1 MDLSNF
7 SIKQLMEL
15 DACTRCGECMKP
27 CPINV
32 QGAADLYIPAEK
44 IRMLRSVINGE
55 RGLLGR
61 LLNRILKK
69 EQDHS
74 AVLTS
79 LSENTYLCTLC
90 GRCQQVCPVNID
102 QRSLWIS
109 MRKEI
114 VERGYA
120 PAVLEQVKEIVH
132 RQHNVLDYPN
142 EERAIWVEFMEDAP
156 EHLYRKEK
164 AEVLYFV
171 GCIGSFS
178 PAIQEIPT
186 SFLRLLEAAG
196 EDFTIL
202 GEDEWCCG
210 FPLIIAGLPREA
222 EELRQHNLEKLKE
235 LGARTV
241 VFSCPSCFYT
251 WSNYYKPPGVELLH
265 STQYIHRL
273 IRQGRLEMRE
283 IEQVVTYHDPCDLGR
298 GMKIFEPPREVIK
311 AGAKNFVEL
320 PQNRERGYCC
330 GGGGDLEMTDAEITN
345 QIACDLL
352 NAVKSTEAEMVVTA
366 CQQCKRMLL
375 NSVKSEDSAVQVKD
389 IVELVLENGLFKGGP
404 RKNG

>member
-1 MDLSNF
+1 MTLTNF
-7 SIKQLMEL
+7 SVKQLMEL
-15 DACTRCGECMKP
+15 DACTRCGECMNP

-44 IRMLRSVINGE
+44 ISMLRRIIGRE

-61 LLNRILKK
+61 LLKRNRDMSP
-69 EQDHS
+69 Q
-74 AVLTS
+74 LTT

-102 QRSLWIS
+102 QRNLWIS
-109 MRKEI
+109 VRHEL
-114 VERGYA
+114 VERGHA
-120 PAVLEQVKEIVH
+120 PAVLDQVIEITRKE
-132 RQHNVLDYPN
+132 HNVLDYPN
-142 EERAIWVEFMEDAP
+142 EERAMWVEFMDDVP
-156 EHLYRKEK
+156 DHLYQKER
-164 AEVLYFV
+164 ADVLYFV

-178 PAIQEIPT
+178 PAVQEIPT

-196 EDFTIL
+196 EDFAVL
-202 GEDEWCCG
+202 GEEEWCCG
-210 FPLIIAGLPREA
+210 FPLIIAGLPEEA
-222 EELRQHNLEKLKE
+222 EALRQHNLEKLEK

-241 VFSCPSCFYT
+241 VFSCPSCYYT
-251 WSNYYKPPGVELLH
+251 WNNYYKLEGVELLH

-273 IRQGRLEMRE
+273 ITQGRLEIKE
-283 IEQVVTYHDPCDLGR
+283 IEQTTTYHDPCDLGR
-298 GMKIFEPPREVIK
+298 GMKVFEPPREIIK

-330 GGGGDLEMTDAEITN
+330 GGGGDLEMIDADVTN
-345 QIACDLL
+345 KIACDLL
-352 NAVKSTEAEMVVTA
+352 NAVQSTGAEMVVTA

-375 NSVKSEDSAVQVKD
+375 NSISTEESAMEIKD
-389 IVELVLENGLFKGGP
+389 IVELVMEKGIFKGGP